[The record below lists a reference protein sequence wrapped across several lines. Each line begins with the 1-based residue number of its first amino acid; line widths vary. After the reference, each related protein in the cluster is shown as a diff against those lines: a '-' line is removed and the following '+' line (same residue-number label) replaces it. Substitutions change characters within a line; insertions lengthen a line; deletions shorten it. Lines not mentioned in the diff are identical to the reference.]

1 MSGTDQNHVGD
12 SIPWLQW
19 RPWAGIAF
27 PVDHKIFGL
36 NKSKPEQNIDTLL
49 IILIS
54 LLTLTTFLAL
64 FVFRSL
70 DDNRLTSWQWVFA
83 GDDALKIVFIL
94 VIGVFLAYVVSSI
107 SLSIRK
113 PAIGLFIFSF
123 IISALSWAE
132 PEVIVDAS
140 RYFVQAKFLEL
151 YGIGYFFSEWGK
163 EIAVWT
169 DLPLVPLLYG
179 LVFKFFG
186 EHRIG
191 IQLFNSLLFS
201 GTAVLTYLIGKT
213 LWNETVGLYGGVLL
227 LGIPFLLTQVPLMLV
242 DVATMFFFTLAL
254 FTTIKAVKQGGTA
267 LLLLASVTIVLA
279 MLTKY
284 SVWLMLSVIP
294 VVFVSHFE
302 YGKKTLL
309 RRATVITLATFFL
322 IGIVLL
328 WNFNVF
334 AEQLKLLLNYQV
346 PGLKRW
352 GESLASTFF
361 FQVHPYITVAALF
374 STYVAIR
381 KKDLKFLII
390 GWLLLLVIVLEIKR
404 ARYLI
409 VIFPMLVLMAAYG
422 INEIRNVKINRFIVS
437 STVASA
443 LVITFFGYLP
453 FLQKTSAIN
462 LSQAGKY
469 LDSIDTG
476 KTQEIEVITL
486 PQANTIVNPAV
497 SVPVLDL
504 FTQKTLVYRDDKGLI
519 PDPRL
524 IEKSP
529 LRFTWAYRNPK
540 FFSQYFFTNGGT
552 SPGILKKRIPV
563 VIIFGDASQANSQG
577 ISDQIT
583 KRIEGYRLAKE
594 LTIIDKVFRYQTLI
608 RVYQPV

>member
-1 MSGTDQNHVGD
+1 MSGTDQSHVGD

-19 RPWAGIAF
+19 RPWAGVSF
-27 PVDHKIFGL
+27 PVDHNIFGL

-49 IILIS
+49 VVLVS
-54 LLTLTTFLAL
+54 LLTITVFLAL
-64 FVFRSL
+64 FVFRAL

-83 GDDALKIVFIL
+83 GNDALKVVFIL
-94 VIGVFLAYVVSSI
+94 VVGVFLAYVVASI
-107 SLSIRK
+107 SLPIRK
-113 PAIGLFIFSF
+113 PASWLFIFSF
-123 IISALSWAE
+123 LVSALSWAE
-132 PEVIVDAS
+132 PEVIADAS
-140 RYFVQAKFLEL
+140 RYFVQAKSLEL
-151 YGIGYFFSEWGK
+151 YGIGYFFKEWGN
-163 EIAVWT
+163 EIMVWT

-186 EHRIG
+186 EYRIG
-191 IQLFNSLLFS
+191 IQLLNSLLFS
-201 GTAVLTYLIGKT
+201 GTVVLTYLVGKT
-213 LWNETVGLYGGVLL
+213 LWNKTVGLYGGVLL

-284 SVWLMLSVIP
+284 SVWLMLSVLP

-302 YGKKTLL
+302 YGKKILL
-309 RRATVITLATFFL
+309 RRATVITLVTVFL

-334 AEQLKLLLNYQV
+334 AEQLKFLLSYQV

-352 GESLASTFF
+352 GESLTSTFF
-361 FQVHPYITVAALF
+361 FQVHPFITLAALF
-374 STYVAIR
+374 STYVAFR

-390 GWLLLLVIVLEIKR
+390 GWLLLLVIVLEINR
-404 ARYLI
+404 ARYLV

-422 INEIRNVKINRFIVS
+422 INEIRNVKISRFVVS

-453 FLQKTSAIN
+453 FLQNTSAIN

-469 LDSIDTG
+469 LDSINTG
-476 KTQEIEVITL
+476 DGQVIEVITL
-486 PQANTIVNPAV
+486 PQPGSVVNPAV

-504 FTQKTLVYRDDKGLI
+504 FTQKTLVYRYDKNLI
-519 PDPRL
+519 PGPRSV
-524 IEKSP
+524 EKSP
-529 LRFTWAYRNPK
+529 LRFTWAYRNPE
-540 FFSQYFFTNGGT
+540 FFSADTNT
-552 SPGILKKRIPV
+552 SPGVLKKRTPV
-563 VIIFGDASQANSQG
+563 VIIFGNNSQVNSQS
-577 ISDQIT
+577 IQDQIT
-583 KRIEGYRLAKE
+583 ERIEGYRLAKE
-594 LTIIDKVFRYQTLI
+594 LTVLDKVFKYQTLI

>member
-1 MSGTDQNHVGD
+1 MSGTDQSHVGD

-19 RPWAGIAF
+19 RPWAGVSF
-27 PVDHKIFGL
+27 PVDHNIFGL

-49 IILIS
+49 VVLVS
-54 LLTLTTFLAL
+54 LLTITVFLAL
-64 FVFRSL
+64 FVFRAL

-83 GDDALKIVFIL
+83 GNDALKVVFIL
-94 VIGVFLAYVVSSI
+94 VVGVFLAYVVASI
-107 SLSIRK
+107 SLPIRK
-113 PAIGLFIFSF
+113 PASWLFIFSF
-123 IISALSWAE
+123 LVSALSWAE

-140 RYFVQAKFLEL
+140 RYFVQAKSLEL
-151 YGIGYFFSEWGK
+151 YGIGYFFKEWGN
-163 EIAVWT
+163 EIMVWT

-186 EHRIG
+186 EYRIG
-191 IQLFNSLLFS
+191 IQLLNSLLFS
-201 GTAVLTYLIGKT
+201 GTVVLTYLVGKT
-213 LWNETVGLYGGVLL
+213 LWNKTVGLYGGVLL

-254 FTTIKAVKQGGTA
+254 FTTIKAVKQGGTT

-284 SVWLMLSVIP
+284 SVWLMLSVLP

-302 YGKKTLL
+302 YGKKILL
-309 RRATVITLATFFL
+309 RRATVITLVTVFL

-334 AEQLKLLLNYQV
+334 AEQLKFLLSYQV

-352 GESLASTFF
+352 GESLTSTFF
-361 FQVHPYITVAALF
+361 FQVHPFITLAALF
-374 STYVAIR
+374 STYVAFR

-390 GWLLLLVIVLEIKR
+390 GWLLLLVIVLEINR
-404 ARYLI
+404 ARYLV

-422 INEIRNVKINRFIVS
+422 INEIRNVKISRFVVS

-453 FLQKTSAIN
+453 FLQNTSAIN

-469 LDSIDTG
+469 LDSINTG
-476 KTQEIEVITL
+476 DEQVIEVITL
-486 PQANTIVNPAV
+486 PQPGSIVNPAV

-504 FTQKTLVYRDDKGLI
+504 FTQKTLVYRYDKDLI
-519 PDPRL
+519 QRPRSVA
-524 IEKSP
+524 KSP
-529 LRFTWAYRNPK
+529 LRFTWAYRNPE
-540 FFSQYFFTNGGT
+540 FFSTDTNT
-552 SPGILKKRIPV
+552 SPGVLKKRTPV
-563 VIIFGDASQANSQG
+563 VIIFGNTSQVNSQS
-577 ISDQIT
+577 IPDQIT

-594 LTIIDKVFRYQTLI
+594 LTVLDKVFKYQTLI

>member
-1 MSGTDQNHVGD
+1 MSGTDQSHVGD

-19 RPWAGIAF
+19 RPWAGVSF
-27 PVDHKIFGL
+27 PVDHNIFGL

-49 IILIS
+49 VVLVS
-54 LLTLTTFLAL
+54 LLTITVFLAL
-64 FVFRSL
+64 FVFRAL

-83 GDDALKIVFIL
+83 GNDALKVVFIL
-94 VIGVFLAYVVSSI
+94 VVGVFLAYVVASI
-107 SLSIRK
+107 SLPIRK
-113 PAIGLFIFSF
+113 PASWLFIFSF
-123 IISALSWAE
+123 LVSALSWAE

-140 RYFVQAKFLEL
+140 RYFVQAKSLEL
-151 YGIGYFFSEWGK
+151 YGIGYFFKEWGN
-163 EIAVWT
+163 EIMVWT

-186 EHRIG
+186 EYRIG
-191 IQLFNSLLFS
+191 IQLLNSLLFS
-201 GTAVLTYLIGKT
+201 GTVVLTYLVGKT
-213 LWNETVGLYGGVLL
+213 LWNKTVGLYGGVLL

-254 FTTIKAVKQGGTA
+254 FTTIKAVKQGGTT

-284 SVWLMLSVIP
+284 SVWLMLSVLP

-302 YGKKTLL
+302 YGKKILL
-309 RRATVITLATFFL
+309 RRATVITLVTVFL

-334 AEQLKLLLNYQV
+334 AEQLKFLLSYQV

-352 GESLASTFF
+352 GESLTSTFF
-361 FQVHPYITVAALF
+361 FQVHPFITLAALF
-374 STYVAIR
+374 STYVAFR

-390 GWLLLLVIVLEIKR
+390 GWLLLLVIVLEINR
-404 ARYLI
+404 ARYLV

-422 INEIRNVKINRFIVS
+422 INEIRNVKISRFVVS

-453 FLQKTSAIN
+453 FLQNTSAIN

-469 LDSIDTG
+469 LDSINTG
-476 KTQEIEVITL
+476 DGQVIEVITL
-486 PQANTIVNPAV
+486 PQPGSIVNPAV

-504 FTQKTLVYRDDKGLI
+504 FTQKTLVYRYDKDLI
-519 PDPRL
+519 QRPRSVA
-524 IEKSP
+524 KSP
-529 LRFTWAYRNPK
+529 LRFTWAYRNPE
-540 FFSQYFFTNGGT
+540 FFSADTNI
-552 SPGILKKRIPV
+552 SPGVLKKRTPV
-563 VIIFGDASQANSQG
+563 VIIFGNTSQVNSQS
-577 ISDQIT
+577 IPDQIT

-594 LTIIDKVFRYQTLI
+594 LTVLDKVFKYQTLI